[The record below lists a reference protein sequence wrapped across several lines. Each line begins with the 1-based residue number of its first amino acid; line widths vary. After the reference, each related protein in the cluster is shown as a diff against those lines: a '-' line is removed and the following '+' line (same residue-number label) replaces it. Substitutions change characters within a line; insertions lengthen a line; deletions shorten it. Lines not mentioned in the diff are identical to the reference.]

1 MNKLT
6 ISTRHKGAVLGFGE
20 LLFRVSLDA
29 NGDWLTKQTVPLFV
43 GGAELNVAAALALWD
58 VPAAYFTALPDNH
71 LSKQIIEYA
80 GKKKIGI
87 NKIMHHPGRM
97 GLYYLTTGADLKNN
111 SLIYDRAGSAFS
123 GLKPGVIDWDQVL
136 DGISWL
142 HLSAICPALNQ
153 NVADVC
159 REALMAASAK
169 GIITSIDLNY
179 RASLWAYGKKPVEV
193 IPALVEHCDLVMGNI
208 WAADIMLGIP
218 VDANIHQIGKKDN
231 YLAVAN
237 KTSELIIEHFPKC
250 KAVAN
255 TFRFDNRDGINY
267 YTTLYTGGK
276 HYHTEDHT
284 AATIINRVG
293 SGDCFMAG
301 LIYGF
306 YNGHQPDEILK
317 FATLAALDK
326 LFIAG
331 DATTSTVQQIKN
343 TLSQR

>member
-1 MNKLT
+1 L
-6 ISTRHKGAVLGFGE
+6 RL
-20 LLFRVSLDA
+20 SLDDG
-29 NGDWLTKQTVPLFV
+29 GDWLANQEVPVFV
-43 GGAELNVAAALALWD
+43 GGAELNVATALALWK
-58 VPAAYFTALPDNH
+58 VPVEYFTALPDNH
-71 LSKQIIEYA
+71 LSEQFIECIR
-80 GKKKIGI
+80 KKNIGVS
-87 NKIMHHPGRM
+87 KIMYHPGRM
-97 GLYYLTTGADLKNN
+97 GLYYLTTGADLKNK

-123 GLKPGVIDWDQVL
+123 ALKPGLIDWDKVL

-159 REALMAASAK
+159 REGLMAASEK

-179 RASLWAYGKKPVEV
+179 RASLWGYGKKPVEV
-193 IPALVEHCDLVMGNI
+193 IPGLVAHCDLVMGNI
-208 WAADIMLGIP
+208 WAADVMLGIP
-218 VDANIHQIGKKDN
+218 VDANIHQIGQKDN
-231 YLAVAN
+231 YLAAAN
-237 KTSELIIEHFPKC
+237 KTSEFIIEHYPQC

-255 TFRFDNRDGINY
+255 TFRFDNAGGLNY
-267 YTTLYTGGK
+267 YTTLYTGGEL
-276 HYHTEDHT
+276 YHTEDHT
-284 AATIINRVG
+284 ASTVINRVG

-306 YNGHQPDEILK
+306 YNDQQPDEILK

-326 LFIAG
+326 LFVAG